1 MATACGKGVIGDN
14 TVDEATPMSFPL
26 KAGSEEIRRAPLAYC
41 PELDETKATEKCGE
55 VCT

>member
-14 TVDEATPMSFPL
+14 TVDEAAPMSFPL